1 MHDDNHG
8 HSPAAWTGVA
18 VMLVAAAAA
27 CWAAVFGP
35 VEMLW
40 IGLAVFLGGAL
51 LWYVLDRS
59 GFGVQESDHRH

>member
-1 MHDDNHG
+1 MQDDNHG

-18 VMLVAAAAA
+18 VMLVAALLG

-40 IGLAVFLGGAL
+40 GGVILFAVGAL
-51 LWYVLDRS
+51 LWYVLERA
-59 GFGVQESDHRH
+59 GFGVAESTNRR